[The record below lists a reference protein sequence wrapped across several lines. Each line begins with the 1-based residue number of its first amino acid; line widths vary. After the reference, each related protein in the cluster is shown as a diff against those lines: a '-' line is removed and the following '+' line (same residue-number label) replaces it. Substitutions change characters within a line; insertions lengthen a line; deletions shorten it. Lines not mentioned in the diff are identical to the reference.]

1 MLCFCTWFFYP
12 GANVVVAV
20 DVVTAVVA
28 EANLVFRTVVSNFV
42 VV

>member
-20 DVVTAVVA
+20 DVVTAVVT
-28 EANLVFRTVVSNFV
+28 EANLVSVVSNFV